1 MQSAH
6 YHLLFNHLPIII
18 PAVGLAVLILGFV
31 SRSEVVK
38 RTACFVFILGAL
50 GTLPAFFTGEDAEHA
65 VKGLAGVTRQMI
77 HEHEEVAET
86 FAILSYLLGALALIT
101 LWASWKRKSFS
112 SIVSYVLIGGS
123 LVVLFFAQQTGNSG
137 GEIRHTEIRKNQ
149 PVDSTMT
156 PEQTDGDKD
165 DD

>member
-1 MQSAH
+1 
-6 YHLLFNHLPIII
+6 
-18 PAVGLAVLILGFV
+18 
-31 SRSEVVK
+31 
-38 RTACFVFILGAL
+38 
-50 GTLPAFFTGEDAEHA
+50 
-65 VKGLAGVTRQMI
+65 MI

-112 SIVSYVLIGGS
+112 SILSYVLIGGS

-149 PVDSTMT
+149 PADSTMT
-156 PEQTDGDKD
+156 SEQTDGDKD
-165 DD
+165 ND